1 MISRPHQIADRHLRR
16 RAVVY
21 VRQSSPEQVRANIG
35 SAAVQRDLVQRLAAW
50 GWQSSMIDL
59 LDDDLGIT
67 GSRAGARD
75 GFNHLL
81 ERMQVEEGIKMRRSD
96 GTQGVPDTGGAG
108 TGEPGAVDVALVGVR
123 PGFPARG
130 SPWTSGGPKGR
141 VAWVSA
147 GLARCRRRPGG
158 PGGRWRAG
166 VECRESP
173 AWRPL
178 GPALCAA
185 GEPERE
191 GERPGPETGVAS
203 PNRSGTASNVMEAP
217 RHGEY
222 RGGVVTNKTRAGA
235 RNDSRAT

>member
-81 ERMQVEEGIKMRRSD
+81 ERMQVGEIGLVAVVDASRLPGTSSTCADSSTWRNAMTCSWLRAIRSSIS
-96 GTQGVPDTGGAG
+96 TTR
-108 TGEPGAVDVALVGVR
+108 TR
-123 PGFPARG
+123 
-130 SPWTSGGPKGR
+130 SS
-141 VAWVSA
+141 
-147 GLARCRRRPGG
+147 LA
-158 PGGRWRAG
+158 
-166 VECRESP
+166 
-173 AWRPL
+173 
-178 GPALCAA
+178 
-185 GEPERE
+185 
-191 GERPGPETGVAS
+191 AS
-203 PNRSGTASNVMEAP
+203 
-217 RHGEY
+217 
-222 RGGVVTNKTRAGA
+222 
-235 RNDSRAT
+235 